1 MKNKIFGYARVS
13 SKEQNEERQIVAFK
27 YYGIDERD
35 IYIDKQSGK
44 NFDREQYNILKYIL
58 RENDILVI
66 KSIDRLGRNYNMI
79 IDEWKDITKN
89 IKADIVVIDMP
100 LLDTT
105 KNKDLLGTFIS
116 DLILQILSYVAEQE
130 RTFIKQRQ
138 KEGIS
143 TTMNKGIK
151 FGRPT
156 IEKPQN
162 YDIVS
167 FVENICMAASDF
179 VKVNNMNIV
188 FDTDEEEKIISFD
201 LDNMERIILNL
212 LSNAIKYG
220 SDNGKI
226 EVTINCTKDVRI
238 SVKDNGIGIP
248 KDKQNRV
255 FERFGQVKNKMH
267 TEWEGSGIGLFL
279 VKSLVEL
286 NGGEIILNSELGKG
300 SEFIIVLPD
309 KIENNEITKLT
320 EFKNK
325 LDTMNIEFSDIYI

>member
-27 YYGIDERD
+27 NYGIDERD

-44 NFDREQYNILKYIL
+44 DFDREQYNILKHIL

-143 TTMNKGIK
+143 TDMNKGIK

-162 YDIVS
+162 YDIVVS
-167 FVENICMAASDF
+167 
-179 VKVNNMNIV
+179 KW
-188 FDTDEEEKIISFD
+188 
-201 LDNMERIILNL
+201 
-212 LSNAIKYG
+212 
-220 SDNGKI
+220 
-226 EVTINCTKDVRI
+226 
-238 SVKDNGIGIP
+238 
-248 KDKQNRV
+248 
-255 FERFGQVKNKMH
+255 KNKEIR
-267 TEWEGSGIGLFL
+267 TKEAIEQLGLKPSTFYNM
-279 VKSLVEL
+279 V
-286 NGGEIILNSELGKG
+286 
-300 SEFIIVLPD
+300 
-309 KIENNEITKLT
+309 
-320 EFKNK
+320 NK
-325 LDTMNIEFSDIYI
+325 Y

>member
-44 NFDREQYNILKYIL
+44 DFDREQYNILKHIL

-143 TTMNKGIK
+143 TAMNKGIK

-162 YDIVS
+162 YDIVVS
-167 FVENICMAASDF
+167 
-179 VKVNNMNIV
+179 KW
-188 FDTDEEEKIISFD
+188 
-201 LDNMERIILNL
+201 
-212 LSNAIKYG
+212 
-220 SDNGKI
+220 
-226 EVTINCTKDVRI
+226 
-238 SVKDNGIGIP
+238 
-248 KDKQNRV
+248 
-255 FERFGQVKNKMH
+255 KNKEIR
-267 TEWEGSGIGLFL
+267 TKEAIEQLGLKPSTFYNM
-279 VKSLVEL
+279 VK
-286 NGGEIILNSELGKG
+286 K
-300 SEFIIVLPD
+300 
-309 KIENNEITKLT
+309 
-320 EFKNK
+320 
-325 LDTMNIEFSDIYI
+325 

>member
-27 YYGIDERD
+27 EYGIDERD

-44 NFDREQYNILKYIL
+44 DFNREQYNILKHIL

-143 TTMNKGIK
+143 TAMNKGIK

-162 YDIVS
+162 YDIVVS
-167 FVENICMAASDF
+167 
-179 VKVNNMNIV
+179 KW
-188 FDTDEEEKIISFD
+188 
-201 LDNMERIILNL
+201 
-212 LSNAIKYG
+212 
-220 SDNGKI
+220 
-226 EVTINCTKDVRI
+226 
-238 SVKDNGIGIP
+238 
-248 KDKQNRV
+248 
-255 FERFGQVKNKMH
+255 KNKEIR
-267 TEWEGSGIGLFL
+267 TKEAIEQLGLKPSTFYNM
-279 VKSLVEL
+279 VK
-286 NGGEIILNSELGKG
+286 K
-300 SEFIIVLPD
+300 
-309 KIENNEITKLT
+309 
-320 EFKNK
+320 
-325 LDTMNIEFSDIYI
+325 

>member
-13 SKEQNEERQIVAFK
+13 SKEQNEERQIISFK
-27 YYGIDERD
+27 DYGIDERD

-44 NFDREQYNILKYIL
+44 DFNREQYSILKHIL

-79 IDEWKDITKN
+79 IDEWKYITKN

-138 KEGIS
+138 KEGIL
-143 TTMNKGIK
+143 TAMNKGIK

-162 YDIVS
+162 YDIVVS
-167 FVENICMAASDF
+167 
-179 VKVNNMNIV
+179 KW
-188 FDTDEEEKIISFD
+188 
-201 LDNMERIILNL
+201 
-212 LSNAIKYG
+212 
-220 SDNGKI
+220 
-226 EVTINCTKDVRI
+226 
-238 SVKDNGIGIP
+238 
-248 KDKQNRV
+248 
-255 FERFGQVKNKMH
+255 KNKEIK
-267 TEWEGSGIGLFL
+267 TKEAIEQLGLKPSTFYNM
-279 VKSLVEL
+279 V
-286 NGGEIILNSELGKG
+286 N
-300 SEFIIVLPD
+300 
-309 KIENNEITKLT
+309 
-320 EFKNK
+320 KN
-325 LDTMNIEFSDIYI
+325 

>member
-1 MKNKIFGYARVS
+1 MKNKIFGYVRVS

-27 YYGIDERD
+27 EYGIDERD

-44 NFDREQYNILKYIL
+44 DFNREQYNILKHIL

-79 IDEWKDITKN
+79 IDEWKDITNN

-143 TTMNKGIK
+143 TAMNKGIK

-162 YDIVS
+162 YDIV
-167 FVENICMAASDF
+167 
-179 VKVNNMNIV
+179 VN
-188 FDTDEEEKIISFD
+188 KW
-201 LDNMERIILNL
+201 
-212 LSNAIKYG
+212 
-220 SDNGKI
+220 
-226 EVTINCTKDVRI
+226 
-238 SVKDNGIGIP
+238 
-248 KDKQNRV
+248 
-255 FERFGQVKNKMH
+255 KNKEIR
-267 TEWEGSGIGLFL
+267 TKEAIEQLGLKPSTFYNM
-279 VKSLVEL
+279 V
-286 NGGEIILNSELGKG
+286 
-300 SEFIIVLPD
+300 
-309 KIENNEITKLT
+309 
-320 EFKNK
+320 NK
-325 LDTMNIEFSDIYI
+325 Y